1 MHTDTIFSALVVV
14 VVVYSM
20 YAEEAACFSG
30 AKTALAKALKGT
42 VWKVK
47 LPLMVRKQTANNV
60 SVSPRFLSFHLVS
73 FLNHL
78 TRQGK
83 ITRA

>member
-30 AKTALAKALKGT
+30 AKTALVKALKGP

-47 LPLMVRKQTANNV
+47 PPLMVRKQTANNV
-60 SVSPRFLSFHLVS
+60 SVIPRFLSFHLVS

-78 TRQGK
+78 THQGK